1 MTKQTCSRIVVSHN
15 SFVKPRQLTLLMAA
29 CAALLL
35 GGCDNNAPTKQELAA
50 RAPLKLTVLSE
61 TPTYAGYG
69 FKSALDGD
77 PNNNYVAGIEN
88 EAQAVVELG
97 LDTPATPAE
106 LLLIWNDP
114 TQFAKK
120 VQVFGLAGQGEKEVL
135 IGDASVTSEPVTRLP
150 LKSSAKFRAVRIVF
164 SDFAGQSR
172 ILLKMLELR

>member
-1 MTKQTCSRIVVSHN
+1 M
-15 SFVKPRQLTLLMAA
+15 
-29 CAALLL
+29 
-35 GGCDNNAPTKQELAA
+35 
-50 RAPLKLTVLSE
+50 LSE

-120 VQVFGLAGQGEKEVL
+120 VQVFGL
-135 IGDASVTSEPVTRLP
+135 